1 MVSRGL
7 LRFGRVGFVVAILV
21 VLSVMVGRNSFA
33 ACTSSGCSWNTTFS
47 VNVNEILSVSI
58 ERPNEWAVG
67 DVGQYV
73 YNKITLSVTS
83 NSSAGLITATMKSAT
98 ATANLV
104 NELDSSSVITPLAS
118 STSTPL
124 IDSNKW
130 GYRIQNAGAP
140 LPVTPSWK
148 GMAGSGDTPVQIAS
162 YEFGPKDSNTVA
174 KDIYFIARAD
184 ATIAAGTYSNNVV
197 ISVVTGVIDNDN
209 PVTPVNPIVP
219 GDDPQPNN
227 DSVNGDTQHGNT
239 PNGTVVATTITPG
252 GTTTTT
258 TTDSYAKPA
267 GAREVVNTDEGVPLA
282 AGLAVTAG
290 VAAATGVVLFFLAK
304 RNRDDEEEDDDGVE
318 KY

>member
-7 LRFGRVGFVVAILV
+7 SRFGGVGFVVAILV
-21 VLSVMVGRNSFA
+21 ALSVMVGHNSFA
-33 ACTSSGCSWNTTFS
+33 ACTSSGCSWDTTFS
-47 VNVNEILSVSI
+47 VNVNEVLSVSI
-58 ERPNEWAVG
+58 ERPNEWVTG
-67 DVGQYV
+67 DVGQYLT
-73 YNKITLSVTS
+73 NKITLSITS

-104 NELDSSSVITPLAS
+104 NELDSSSVITPL
-118 STSTPL
+118 TGSTPTPMV
-124 IDSNKW
+124 DSNKW
-130 GYRIQNAGAP
+130 GYCIANAGAS
-140 LPVTPSWK
+140 LPITPHWN
-148 GMAGSGDTPVQIAS
+148 GMVGSGGTPIQVAS
-162 YEFGPKDSNTVA
+162 YSFGSGDSNTVA
-174 KDIYFIARAD
+174 KDIYFMAKAD

-239 PNGTVVATTITPG
+239 PNGTVVATTITPN